1 MRKRIALWAFS
12 SALVSATIAAA
23 DISFWQIGG
32 TGVNWAG
39 SDSAQVMIDFTRGTN
54 SIQPVQVTSDTTVFT
69 FLENWSPKK
78 NPDELGFVDGERPR
92 AWKGGNG
99 TSSTVDNAL
108 NLIDGSGTTYNP
120 VTSNSI
126 GGEYYTIDLGVPVP
140 LFRFAMSAPDEGFY
154 RSDGTPLEEDA
165 IPAFEV
171 SMAPDTNNDVINTSE
186 PIGEIITE
194 ARENVNP
201 QITTEFPLQYVRY
214 VRYKR
219 KNSILDAS
227 TNESQGSS
235 GTARKGTVAEF
246 FLWGEG
252 IPKRATYKTNI
263 FDLGSVVNFG

>member
-1 MRKRIALWAFS
+1 
-12 SALVSATIAAA
+12 
-23 DISFWQIGG
+23 
-32 TGVNWAG
+32 
-39 SDSAQVMIDFTRGTN
+39 
-54 SIQPVQVTSDTTVFT
+54 
-69 FLENWSPKK
+69 
-78 NPDELGFVDGERPR
+78 
-92 AWKGGNG
+92 
-99 TSSTVDNAL
+99 
-108 NLIDGSGTTYNP
+108 
-120 VTSNSI
+120 
-126 GGEYYTIDLGVPVP
+126 
-140 LFRFAMSAPDEGFY
+140 MSAPDEDFY
-154 RSDGTPLEEDA
+154 RSDVTPLEEDD

-263 FDLGSVVNFG
+263 FALG